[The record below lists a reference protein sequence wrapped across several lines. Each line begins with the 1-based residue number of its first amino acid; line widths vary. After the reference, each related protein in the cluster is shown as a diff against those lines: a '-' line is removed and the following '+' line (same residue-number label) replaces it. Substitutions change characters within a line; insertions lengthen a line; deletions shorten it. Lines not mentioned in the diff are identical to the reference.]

1 MRRRDLFIL
10 GVVFSAIAYGILRF
24 LPDAIESTLTVLCGR

>member
-10 GVVFSAIAYGILRF
+10 GAVFIAIAYGILRF
-24 LPDAIESTLTVLCGR
+24 LPDAIDSTFTVLFGI